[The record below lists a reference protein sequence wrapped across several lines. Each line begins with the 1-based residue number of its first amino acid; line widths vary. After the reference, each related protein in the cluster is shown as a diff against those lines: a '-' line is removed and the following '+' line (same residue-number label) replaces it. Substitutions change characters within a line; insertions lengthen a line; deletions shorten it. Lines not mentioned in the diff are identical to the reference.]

1 MNPWPGRESVVGLR
15 CRSVSDDPETSSAP
29 KFHADRSH
37 YGDALASWYR
47 RRFPERSDLAV
58 VDLDIPVA
66 TGFSNET
73 ALFAVRWTEAGTAR
87 HERQVA
93 RIEPT
98 AGALFPAQTPSCAV
112 SVELQHRAMATVA
125 AHTDVPVP
133 PLLGYEPDP
142 DVLGQPFFVMGHV
155 DGQVPS
161 DSPRYSQEGF
171 LVDDAGPDERR
182 RMVHTGLEAMAA
194 IHGIDWRA
202 AGLDWLDASGTGA
215 PDTATQIDLYRRAT
229 VASLAG
235 REHPVLDTALDW
247 LTANDPDDD
256 RVGLSWGD
264 ARIGNVIWQDYQPA
278 AVLDWEAAALCP
290 TEADVGWWLMFD
302 RMTFDE
308 LDAPRMDGYPTRE
321 AMIAHYETVSGR
333 EVRAAHY
340 WEVFA
345 TMRFCAIFIGLGD
358 RLTAT
363 GLVPP
368 ERNPAVG
375 NMVTE
380 SLARLLEIDN
390 PTPSLL

>member
-1 MNPWPGRESVVGLR
+1 
-15 CRSVSDDPETSSAP
+15 VSDDNDTSSAP

-37 YGDALASWYR
+37 YTEALTSWYR
-47 RRFPERSDLAV
+47 RRFPERNDLTIT
-58 VDLDIPVA
+58 DLEIPVA

-73 ALFAVRWTEAGTAR
+73 VLFTARWTEDGQSRA
-87 HERQVA
+87 ERQVG

-98 AGALFPAQTPSCAV
+98 GGALFPTQTPACAV

-133 PLLGYEPDP
+133 PLLGFEPDP
-142 DVLGQPFFVMGHV
+142 GVLGQPFFVMGHI
-155 DGQVPS
+155 DGRVPS

-171 LVDDAGPDERR
+171 LVDEATPEQRG
-182 RMVHTGLEAMAA
+182 RMVRTGLEAMAA

-202 AGLDWLDASGTGA
+202 ADLGWLDASGSGS
-215 PDTATQIDLYRRAT
+215 PGTATQIDVYRRSTAT
-229 VASLAG
+229 TLAG
-235 REHPVLDTALDW
+235 RDHPVLTAALDW
-247 LTANDPDDD
+247 LTDNDPDDD
-256 RVGLSWGD
+256 RIGLSWGD
-264 ARIGNVIWQDYQPA
+264 ARIGNVIWQDYRPA
-278 AVLDWEAAALCP
+278 AVLDWEAAALSP
-290 TEADVGWWLMFD
+290 TEADIGWWLMFD

-321 AMIAHYETVSGR
+321 EMVAHYETVSGR
-333 EVRAAHY
+333 EVRAARY

-358 RLTAT
+358 RMTDA
-363 GLVPP
+363 GLLPP

-380 SLARLLEIDN
+380 SLARLIGIDN
-390 PTPSLL
+390 PTPSLI